1 MELAHTQVRCCRS
14 PPAFDGRVGSEVGE
28 EGTNERAIERSSER
42 LYLLKGAFTLR
53 VKDSSIKSPN
63 TKLVIYYGAFTLD
76 VKSVLHENL
85 GGMQC

>member
-1 MELAHTQVRCCRS
+1 VRDGASTHTQVRCCRS

-28 EGTNERAIERSSER
+28 EGRNERASER
-42 LYLLKGAFTLR
+42 LYLLKGAFTLG